1 MLMNNNIWEIAEA
14 WHAGALADAEKEE
27 LKNRMALDPEFGREL
42 QECIDLVSS
51 LDMSGKRKR
60 FKASLAVIRKEGRRK
75 PVLVSLPAHFW
86 RTAAVAAGVALLTST
101 LTYTLLNQA
110 SRKSDNQYN
119 RISREVAVIRQSQN
133 QLNQSQKELE
143 KDIRKLNPAPAA
155 HVRYTGT
162 GFALNNDGFFV
173 TSYHVIDGA
182 DSIYIQDKNGNYFK
196 AVRLASDPVADL
208 AVLRVARKNF
218 HFSKSEVPY
227 TFATTKAGL
236 GAGIFT
242 LGYPKNDLVY
252 STGAISC
259 RTGYDGN
266 DQQYTLELPV
276 GHGQSGSPLFDS
288 RGNVIGIL
296 TAMGG
301 EAEAN
306 TYAVNSRALLALI
319 DDKLDGDV
327 RLPKASRLQHLD
339 REEQIEKLESFTF
352 SVKVYKK

>member
-1 MLMNNNIWEIAEA
+1 MSVQNIWEIAEA
-14 WHAGALADAEKEE
+14 WHAGTLSEEQVQELQARKTQDAAYA
-27 LKNRMALDPEFGREL
+27 REF
-42 QECIDLVSS
+42 QECIDLISS
-51 LDMSGKRKR
+51 LEMSGKRKR
-60 FKASLAVIRKEGRRK
+60 FKDTLAQVGRSGGRR
-75 PVLVSLPAHFW
+75 PLLIALPAHFW

-101 LTYTLLNQA
+101 LTYSFLSPSNK
-110 SRKSDNQYN
+110 RSDYQYN
-119 RISREVAVIRQSQN
+119 KISREVAVIRQSQN
-133 QLNQSQKELE
+133 QLDRSQKELE
-143 KDIRKLNPAPAA
+143 KDIKRLNPAPAA

-162 GFALNNDGFFV
+162 GFALNNDGYFV
-173 TSYHVIDGA
+173 TSFHVIDGA

-196 AVRLASDPVADL
+196 ANRLAVDPQADL
-208 AVLRVARKNF
+208 AVMKVARKNF
-218 HFSKSEVPY
+218 HFSKGEVPY
-227 TFATTKAGL
+227 TFATGKAGL

-266 DQQYTLELPV
+266 EQQYTLELPV

-301 EAEAN
+301 ESEAN
-306 TYAVNSRALLALI
+306 TYAVSSKALLGLI
-319 DDKLDGDV
+319 DDKMDDQP
-327 RLPKASRLQHLD
+327 RLPHANRLQHLS
-339 REEQIEKLESFTF
+339 REEQIEKLEAFTF